1 MKRRSRAGG
10 GPVKAR
16 RRKTAKL
23 KPRDA
28 LKDASRRSSAG
39 SQDAEVARLTRER
52 NEALEQ
58 QTATSEVLQII
69 SSSPDDLEP
78 VFTAMLEKA
87 VRICDAKFGEL
98 YRWDGEALHQL
109 ASHNTPPAFAEDRR
123 LSAYRPYPHS
133 PRAVWWLTRCLFMS
147 ATLRQ
152 SRSTSDNVIR

>member
-1 MKRRSRAGG
+1 MRRRSKAGG
-10 GPVKAR
+10 KPVNKTR

-98 YRWDGEALHQL
+98 YPSGEGPSYCELL
-109 ASHNTPPAFAEDRR
+109 T
-123 LSAYRPYPHS
+123 LSA
-133 PRAVWWLTRCLFMS
+133 RALDAVDRDV
-147 ATLRQ
+147 
-152 SRSTSDNVIR
+152 RSVKSDGAYL